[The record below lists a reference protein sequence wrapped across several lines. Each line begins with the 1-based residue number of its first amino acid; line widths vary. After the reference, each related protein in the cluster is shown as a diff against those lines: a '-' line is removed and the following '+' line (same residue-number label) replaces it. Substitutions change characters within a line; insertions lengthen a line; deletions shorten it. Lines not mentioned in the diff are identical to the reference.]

1 MDSNSINMSKYNS
14 DSGRENFQLFSFQ
27 QPVQNESNAQI
38 QEESIMSNNLDQ
50 LQTELVTVFEMYC
63 NLGDPLNSQFM
74 SLNKFCKM
82 IMNVKENSQDNQN
95 LNEINMPDV
104 ELIFAKAANYGN
116 QTNLESNINV
126 INFSQFMFALELIA
140 MKVYRY
146 SANAISYLIKDHI
159 LPLKDYINEEVTA
172 SSEHIIQLMEILKDE
187 EMVNLLELIH
197 KTLYPYYTFY
207 CNEQNLMTLD
217 SFIDFCQDFRIFP
230 DILPDELVIQFF
242 KTLSNFY

>member
-1 MDSNSINMSKYNS
+1 MSKYNS

-159 LPLKDYINEEVTA
+159 LPLKDYINEEVINYIR
-172 SSEHIIQLMEILKDE
+172 EK
-187 EMVNLLELIH
+187 
-197 KTLYPYYTFY
+197 
-207 CNEQNLMTLD
+207 
-217 SFIDFCQDFRIFP
+217 
-230 DILPDELVIQFF
+230 
-242 KTLSNFY
+242 